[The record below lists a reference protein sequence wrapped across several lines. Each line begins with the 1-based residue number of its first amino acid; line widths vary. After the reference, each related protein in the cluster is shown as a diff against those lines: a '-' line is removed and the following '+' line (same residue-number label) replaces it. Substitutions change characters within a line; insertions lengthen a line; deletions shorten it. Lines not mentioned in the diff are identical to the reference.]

1 MQHKLEP
8 LVRLASRFERLPGIG
23 PKTARRLAYFMI
35 HMPKDEV
42 EGFARDMV
50 ASKEAIHECTICGN
64 LTDRQNCYIC
74 DDSLRDKGIICVV
87 ADAKDV
93 NAIENTSE
101 FSGVYH
107 VLGGTISPIDGI
119 GPDDI
124 RIDKLLSRIGEGN
137 VREIILAT
145 NPDIKGEATA
155 AYIARILKD
164 KNVKVTR
171 IAYGIPIGGD
181 VEYTDQVTLSR
192 ALSGRREY

>member
-1 MQHKLEP
+1 MQYRLEP
-8 LVRLASRFERLPGIG
+8 LMRLASRFERLPGIG
-23 PKTARRLAYFMI
+23 PKTARRLAYYVI
-35 HMPKDEV
+35 HMPKEEV

-50 ASKEAIHECTICGN
+50 VSRESIHECAICGSM
-64 LTDRQNCYIC
+64 TDAQNCYIC
-74 DDSLRDKGIICVV
+74 DDSSRDKGIICVV
-87 ADAKDV
+87 ADSRDV
-93 NAIENTSE
+93 AAIENTLE

-107 VLGGTISPIDGI
+107 VLNGTISPIDGI

-124 RIDKLLSRIGEGN
+124 RIDKLLSRIDEGN
-137 VREIILAT
+137 VREVILAT